1 MNSSPENPVCKKN
14 AWRQTILHRISRF
27 PKTRL
32 GLCGAVVSCSL
43 KLMLYI
49 TFLGVCVPA
58 CQNGGTCVNSKC
70 QCSQGLYEGNYCQT
84 GKKV

>member
-1 MNSSPENPVCKKN
+1 M
-14 AWRQTILHRISRF
+14 RSRF

-32 GLCGAVVSCSL
+32 GLCGAVVLCSL

-49 TFLGVCVPA
+49 TLLGVCVPA
-58 CQNGGTCVNSKC
+58 CENGGTCVNSKC

-84 GKKV
+84 GKKVEGQFANFCYITCLTSDRFF